1 MDRGNSGFVAGILVG
16 AALGA
21 VSSYLITANKDKI
34 GNEVRNLVDSLKAK
48 ACHCNEKATTS
59 EEK

>member
-34 GNEVRNLVDSLKAK
+34 GNEVRNLVDSLKSK